1 MKKVCVYDTEAVRI
15 EAIMEQY
22 DVGDA
27 SVIEALFDIIDD
39 NGIDIGDYM

>member
-1 MKKVCVYDTEAVRI
+1 MIQISVYDTEAVRI
-15 EAIMEQY
+15 EEIMEKY